1 VPRKKKLH
9 DINLAFFLADTNLA
23 WSGLECAFVFPRWDK
38 SLIGPYGISFR
49 LVEMPSE
56 SYQALMRG
64 LAYSS
69 KNCKFFFLL
78 I

>member
-1 VPRKKKLH
+1 
-9 DINLAFFLADTNLA
+9 
-23 WSGLECAFVFPRWDK
+23 
-38 SLIGPYGISFR
+38 
-49 LVEMPSE
+49 MPSE

-78 I
+78 IWWGGNSNPLGHV